1 MPRTKKGS
9 EFVKYRKEVG
19 TSTKDVE
26 LSIHKVWSEITKD
39 SKDRAQAEILL
50 GLATGS
56 LSSSSPVPYEVKAK
70 GSGLT
75 GAEALVLLV
84 LWDFAKDL
92 GYDMAK
98 DASKE
103 MIVRGAK
110 ALWDGLIKQRVKEV
124 LPADAIGREIHLH
137 DDVQ

>member
-9 EFVKYRKEVG
+9 EFVKYRKG
-19 TSTKDVE
+19 STSTKDVE

-110 ALWDGLIKQRVKEV
+110 ALWDGLIKKRVKEV

-137 DDVQ
+137 DDVK